1 MKFGQKFEN
10 LTIWMKKAKGQD
22 ISPNEMPNSAFLID
36 VTPNRLTHGLQCGCQ
51 SQMSK
56 IYSCCRILNTE
67 QEQNSPQIGMYN
79 WHLSCEHLMF
89 HHSHIIGVNHSS
101 LNIMCNVYGFFQ
113 LISHTWIFCC
123 TLVIAF
129 CPLFFYKTRSLGP
142 RLGVVC
148 PSHPPGGVIH
158 AKVTLHMFLV
168 HQPVRSALEWIFC
181 YEKQQQQQQEQRILG
196 V

>member
-1 MKFGQKFEN
+1 
-10 LTIWMKKAKGQD
+10 MKKVKGQD
-22 ISPNEMPNSAFLID
+22 ISFNEMPTSAFLID
-36 VTPNRLTHGLQCGCQ
+36 ATSNRLTHTDYNVVVKVKCEYLYTCCHIPKRNRTRHK
-51 SQMSK
+51 SEY
-56 IYSCCRILNTE
+56 ISCA
-67 QEQNSPQIGMYN
+67 
-79 WHLSCEHLMF
+79 HLMF
-89 HHSHIIGVNHSS
+89 KHSHIIGVNHSS

-168 HQPVRSALEWIFC
+168 H
-181 YEKQQQQQQEQRILG
+181 
-196 V
+196 